1 MQPQQQMQPTQPPQK
16 YHPQPQQHSPRGSPS
31 LGPMQRPVARY
42 PSESYRPGYQG
53 QYRPE
58 PPRLQPSSSNG
69 PQKAFG
75 QPTFAQPYYPAEPI
89 YRPQQGYYH
98 AEQSYPV
105 AQPGRLYSDP
115 YSQIPQSGAPL
126 HYPDPATTYREMPPP
141 ADPRRL
147 VAAYQTP
154 QPPADNN
161 YMPDSSVA
169 VASAAG
175 KKSKVST
182 FPPVSL
188 ENIAKF
194 REEAKKSNDPRLLL
208 DLARYLLE
216 AVPLVCVND
225 TDVKRAKKVRE
236 AMVLEAQRIVKK
248 LATQGNF
255 GKSGYAEAQFYM
267 GNAYTGG
274 LMGLPV
280 DAEKAFGF
288 YIQGSK
294 QNHPGCTY
302 RTAVCY
308 EVGAGTKR
316 DKAHAI
322 QFFRKAANLG
332 DPSAMYKLGMILLNG
347 HIGQAKNPREGISWL
362 KKAAAFADEDHPHA
376 LHELGLAY
384 EKEGI
389 PSVIPDVNYS
399 RDLFT
404 QAAQN
409 GYAPSQFKLGLA
421 YEHGYLNCPVDPRR
435 SIAWYSKAAEQSNM
449 EAALALSG
457 WYLTGAEGILQQSD
471 SECYLWARKAADH
484 GSAKAEYAVGYYTE
498 TGIGVRQNIEDAKK
512 WYMRAAAQGNRR
524 AMQRLTELKNNG
536 ASRQQRQDHTRGP
549 NGVPASK
556 DSDCMIM

>member
-1 MQPQQQMQPTQPPQK
+1 
-16 YHPQPQQHSPRGSPS
+16 
-31 LGPMQRPVARY
+31 
-42 PSESYRPGYQG
+42 
-53 QYRPE
+53 
-58 PPRLQPSSSNG
+58 
-69 PQKAFG
+69 
-75 QPTFAQPYYPAEPI
+75 
-89 YRPQQGYYH
+89 
-98 AEQSYPV
+98 
-105 AQPGRLYSDP
+105 
-115 YSQIPQSGAPL
+115 
-126 HYPDPATTYREMPPP
+126 MPPP
-141 ADPRRL
+141 ADPHRL
-147 VAAYQTP
+147 VAPYQAP
-154 QPPADNN
+154 QPPPTDNN

-169 VASAAG
+169 VAANAG
-175 KKSKVST
+175 KKAKVSN
-182 FPPVSL
+182 FPPVTL

-194 REEAKKSNDPRLLL
+194 REEARKNNDPRMLL
-208 DLARYLLE
+208 DLAKYLLE

-236 AMVLEAQRIVKK
+236 AMVLEAQKIVRK

-255 GKSGYAEAQFYM
+255 GKSGYAEAQFYL

-274 LMGLPV
+274 LMGLPI
-280 DAEKAFGF
+280 DAEKAFGS

-316 DKAHAI
+316 DKSHAI

-332 DPSAMYKLGMILLNG
+332 DPSAMYKLGMILIQG
-347 HIGQAKNPREGISWL
+347 HIGQTKNPREGISWL

-376 LHELGLAY
+376 LHELGIAY

-435 SIAWYSKAAEQSNM
+435 SIAWYSKAAEQGNM

-457 WYLTGAEGILQQSD
+457 WYLTGADGILQQSD

-484 GSAKAEYAVGYYTE
+484 GFSKAEYAVGYYTE
-498 TGIGVRQNIEDAKK
+498 SGIGVRQHIDEAKK

-536 ASRQQRQDHTRGP
+536 ASRPQQRQNHTRGP

-556 DSDCMIM
+556 DSDCSIM